1 MRFILCARA
10 RALAGGRVRCS
21 RTRRDTVVVGSDDEL
36 LVYNLANGP
45 SEHHGTFAPTQH
57 LRMPWLT
64 AARGSATH
72 GLPLRPS
79 PVGAAAGKAAK
90 RQSRFVVMVFSP
102 DASLFAVA
110 LADRL
115 LVYSCDVDRRGLLTI
130 GRQAPTH
137 PDPPVAI
144 VVFFFLPHPLS
155 PSLAYA
161 CKRA

>member
-1 MRFILCARA
+1 MPRMGARA
-10 RALAGGRVRCS
+10 SSRVRVRARLLVVAGGA

-36 LVYNLANGP
+36 LVYNLAGGP
-45 SEHHGTFAPTQH
+45 AGHHGTFAPTQH

-64 AARGSATH
+64 AAGGSATH
-72 GLPLRPS
+72 GLSLRPS
-79 PVGAAAGKAAK
+79 PAGASAEKATK

-130 GRQAPTH
+130 GRQAPT
-137 PDPPVAI
+137 PPE
-144 VVFFFLPHPLS
+144 PL
-155 PSLAYA
+155 
-161 CKRA
+161 